1 MSQNAKF
8 LSEKVSKMIQMD
20 QALLVT
26 AQCHSENWIK
36 EALIPRISTPNR
48 KKVLKNGS
56 DLKVK
61 SFLLNSQNSDFSRK
75 KN

>member
-36 EALIPRISTPNR
+36 EALILRISTPNR